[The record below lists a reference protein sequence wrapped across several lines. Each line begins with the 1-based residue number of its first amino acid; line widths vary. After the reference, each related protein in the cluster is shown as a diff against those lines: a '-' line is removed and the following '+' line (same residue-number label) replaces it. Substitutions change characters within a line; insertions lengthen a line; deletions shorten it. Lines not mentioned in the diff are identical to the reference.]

1 MKYVY
6 LVILISASLSG
17 MEDGLVE
24 EKGKGAVIT
33 RLKKDLGSSFKD
45 LSTKGLPKWRKRID
59 EKNIQKIIAI
69 KSGQENV
76 DPYYT
81 IDIPVTK
88 KKNKNKKRILVYENA
103 DLYKEDKFEEIISL
117 LKKNFTSYQIYF
129 LCTRFADGE
138 K

>member
-17 MEDGLVE
+17 MDDGLGKE
-24 EKGKGAVIT
+24 ETIA

-59 EKNIQKIIAI
+59 EKKIQKIIAI

-81 IDIPVTK
+81 IDIHETK
-88 KKNKNKKRILVYENA
+88 KKNKKKKRILVYENA

-129 LCTRFADGE
+129 LFPRFADGE